1 MSERNIEHPV
11 WDVYDQR
18 RTVRL
23 REKYFAARLC
33 SLERQNFA
41 MEVVI
46 AVTATTSAIAA
57 LTFWNTTTGQLIW
70 QTLLILSALVAIAK
84 PIMKTADKI
93 QRLDEL
99 LPQYRLIEHELYK
112 IEVAVR
118 QRGQFDNDLI
128 DRFAKVLDRMDSIV
142 VKPYEHSMSKRLKK
156 RCEAE
161 VASELPPARFYV
173 PSTVPNVKGQTQAGT
188 TATAATTA

>member
-1 MSERNIEHPV
+1 MTDRNLEHPV

-33 SLERQNFA
+33 RLERQNFA
-41 MEVVI
+41 MEVLVAI
-46 AVTATTSAIAA
+46 TASTSAIAA
-57 LTFWNTTTGQLIW
+57 LTYWNTPTGQTIW
-70 QTLLILSALVAIAK
+70 QTFLVLSALVAIAK
-84 PIMKTADKI
+84 PIMKTTDKI

-118 QRGQFDNDLI
+118 QRGSFDSELI
-128 DRFAKVLDRMDSIV
+128 DRFGKVLDRMDSIV
-142 VKPYEHSMSKRLKK
+142 VKPYEHSMSKRLKQ
-156 RCEAE
+156 RCEEE
-161 VASELPPARFYV
+161 VGRELPSSRFYV
-173 PSTVPNVKGQTQAGT
+173 PSEVQNA
-188 TATAATTA
+188 

>member
-1 MSERNIEHPV
+1 MTERDLEHPV

-23 REKYFAARLC
+23 REKYFSARLC
-33 SLERQNFA
+33 TLERQNFA
-41 MEVVI
+41 MEVLVAI
-46 AVTATTSAIAA
+46 TASTSAIAA
-57 LTFWNTTTGQLIW
+57 LTFWNTATGQVIW
-70 QTLLILSALVAIAK
+70 QTLLVLSALIAIAK
-84 PIMKTADKI
+84 PIMKTGDKI

-118 QRGQFDNDLI
+118 QRGKFDGELI
-128 DRFAKVLDRMDSIV
+128 GRFAKVLDRMDSIV

-156 RCEAE
+156 RCEE
-161 VASELPPARFYV
+161 EIDSELPPARFYV
-173 PSTVPNVKGQTQAGT
+173 PSEVSNVKGQA
-188 TATAATTA
+188 